1 MTDPFSEAR
10 SGFVKFEDIVG
21 RGLLFVPLSSEIR
34 KSTLKGQEGKDV
46 LTVITDIVVLDGP
59 VTEQVEAVPLT
70 LESVPVMSTAVV
82 NQLKVKIGKKG
93 PDNKTPAM
101 VLGVLG
107 RQTSSYGTPMWI
119 LEAPEEKH
127 KALARQ
133 AAKAFTPSDED
144 DPFA

>member
-1 MTDPFSEAR
+1 MSDPFSEAR
-10 SGFVKFEDIVG
+10 SGFVKFEDMVG

-59 VTEQVEAVPLT
+59 VNEQIESVPLT

-82 NQLKVKIGKKG
+82 NQLKVKIGKKA
-93 PDNKTPAM
+93 PDGKTPAM
-101 VLGVLG
+101 VLGKLSQQKSG
-107 RQTSSYGTPMWI
+107 YGTPMWI
-119 LEAPEEKH
+119 LEAPTDAH
-127 KALARQ
+127 KALARE
-133 AAKAFTPSDED
+133 AAKQFTPGDDD